1 MVGIEGRTSLHFN
14 LGMALKTNAL
24 VPMDVQETLL
34 VRMQKNSSQLL
45 VRMQKLISKCPHL
58 TYIFHKKHPDFLESE
73 ARFEGTTKVIP
84 LRVAAL
90 WHALIKGLNPI
101 FTA

>member
-58 TYIFHKKHPDFLESE
+58 TYFFHEKHQDFLESE
-73 ARFEGTTKVIP
+73 AQFEETTKVMS
-84 LRVAAL
+84 LL
-90 WHALIKGLNPI
+90 FGTLL
-101 FTA
+101 